1 MKLKLLAALMLAV
14 PLAHA
19 AEPKLDTDEQKAAY
33 FAGLQIGAGL
43 QRDVGDLDIEIIKK
57 GLTDGF
63 KKNKPAISEE
73 AANQAMLNYQQK
85 RQNEATAK
93 NGAAAKKF
101 LLENAK
107 KPGVVSLPSGLQY
120 QVLTAGNGASPK
132 RTDSVKVHYQ
142 GTLLDGQVFDSSIQR
157 GAPATFGLGQV
168 IPGWTEAL
176 QLMKAGD
183 KWKLFIPPELAY
195 GNRGMGPIP
204 PGSLLTFEV
213 ELLEVLPP
221 PSDKAASG
229 K

>member
-1 MKLKLLAALMLAV
+1 MCSS
-14 PLAHA
+14 
-19 AEPKLDTDEQKAAY
+19 
-33 FAGLQIGAGL
+33 
-43 QRDVGDLDIEIIKK
+43 DL
-57 GLTDGF
+57 
-63 KKNKPAISEE
+63 SEE

-132 RTDSVKVHYQ
+132 RSDSVKVHYQ

-176 QLMKAGD
+176 QLMKTGD

-213 ELLEVLPP
+213 ELLEVIAP
-221 PSDKAASG
+221 AAG
-229 K
+229 QAAAK

>member
-1 MKLKLLAALMLAV
+1 M
-14 PLAHA
+14 
-19 AEPKLDTDEQKAAY
+19 
-33 FAGLQIGAGL
+33 
-43 QRDVGDLDIEIIKK
+43 GDLDIEIIKK

-120 QVLTAGNGASPK
+120 QVLTAGSGASPK
-132 RTDSVKVHYQ
+132 RTDSVKVNYQ

-168 IPGWTEAL
+168 IPGWVEGL

-183 KWKLFIPPELAY
+183 KWKLFVPPELAY
-195 GNRGMGPIP
+195 GNRALGPIP
-204 PGSLLTFEV
+204 PASLLVFEV
-213 ELLEVLPP
+213 ELLEVMPAAA
-221 PSDKAASG
+221 DKAAG

>member
-1 MKLKLLAALMLAV
+1 MKPTLLATLMLAI

-19 AEPKLDTDEQKAAY
+19 ADLKLDTDEQKAAY
-33 FAGLQIGAGL
+33 FAGMQIGSGL

-63 KKNKPAISEE
+63 KKNKPAISED
-73 AANQAMLNYQQK
+73 AANQAMINYQQK
-85 RQNEATAK
+85 RQSEMIAR

-120 QVLTAGNGASPK
+120 QVLKAGNGSVSPQ
-132 RTDSVKVHYQ
+132 RSSSVKVNYH
-142 GTLLDGQVFDSSIQR
+142 GTLLDGTVFDSSAQR

-168 IPGWTEAL
+168 IPGWVEGL

-183 KWKLFIPPELAY
+183 KWKLFVPPELAY
-195 GNRGMGPIP
+195 GNRALGPIP
-204 PGSLLTFEV
+204 PASLLVFEV
-213 ELLEVLPP
+213 ELLEVMPAAA
-221 PSDKAASG
+221 DKAAG